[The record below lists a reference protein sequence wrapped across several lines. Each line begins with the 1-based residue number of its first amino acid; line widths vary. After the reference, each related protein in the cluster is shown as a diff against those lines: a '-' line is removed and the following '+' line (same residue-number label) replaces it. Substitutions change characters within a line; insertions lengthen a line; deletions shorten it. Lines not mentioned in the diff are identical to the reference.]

1 MAENMV
7 GIVYLAAI
15 IIITITIII
24 IINCLKHYL
33 CNRTNKN
40 ILKIYGKDDMIWTT
54 II

>member
-15 IIITITIII
+15 IIITIIIIII

-40 ILKIYGKDDMIWTT
+40 ILKIYGKDDMI
-54 II
+54 